1 MGQKVNGITGFD
13 GWLIKVVTPGTP
25 STYVEIPL
33 KYMRAETY
41 TVTPDQRMEWSAER
55 DVTGVLHRET
65 TSNMPPKIEFS
76 TPLMTNSDIN
86 ALNTILSTAY
96 SVAAERKLRVTY
108 YDPESDSYK
117 SHDCYLP
124 DVHYQIRNVDT
135 AKNVINYEEL
145 RYAFIGY

>member
-1 MGQKVNGITGFD
+1 MAFSGY
-13 GWLIKVVTPGTP
+13 LIKVGA
-25 STYVEIPL
+25 SGYEVEIPL

-41 TVTPDQRMEWSAER
+41 SVTPNQRLEWSAER

-65 TSNMPPKIEFS
+65 TPNMPPKIEFK
-76 TPLMTNSDIN
+76 TPLMTNSDIS
-86 ALNTILSTAY
+86 ALNTILSSAY

-117 SHDCYLP
+117 SHDCYMP
-124 DVHYQIRNVDT
+124 DVKYEIRNADT
-135 AKNVINYEEL
+135 VNNVINYEEL

>member
-1 MGQKVNGITGFD
+1 MAFTGY
-13 GWLIKVVTPGTP
+13 LIKVGE
-25 STYVEIPL
+25 SGHEVEIPL

-41 TVTPDQRMEWSAER
+41 QVTPNQRLEWSAER

-65 TSNMPPKIEFS
+65 TPNMPPKIEFN

-117 SHDCYLP
+117 SHYCYMP
-124 DVHYQIRNVDT
+124 DVHYEIRMVDAT
-135 AKNVINYEEL
+135 NKVIHYNEL

>member
-1 MGQKVNGITGFD
+1 MAFSGY
-13 GWLIKVVTPGTP
+13 LIKVGP
-25 STYVEIPL
+25 SGSEVEIPL

-41 TVTPDQRMEWSAER
+41 SVTPDQRLEWSAER

-65 TSNMPPKIEFS
+65 VANMPPKIEFN

-96 SVAAERKLRVTY
+96 SVAAERKLQVTY

-117 SHDCYLP
+117 SHDCYMP
-124 DVHYQIRNVDT
+124 DVKYEIRNVDT
-135 AKNVINYEEL
+135 VNNVINYQEL

>member
-1 MGQKVNGITGFD
+1 MAFTGY
-13 GWLIKVVTPGTP
+13 LIKVGA
-25 STYVEIPL
+25 SGYEVEIPL

-41 TVTPDQRMEWSAER
+41 TVTPNQRLEWSAER

-65 TSNMPPKIEFS
+65 TPNMPPKIEFS

-86 ALNTILSTAY
+86 ALNAILGAAY

-117 SHDCYLP
+117 SHDCYMP

-135 AKNVINYEEL
+135 ANNVINYEEI

>member
-1 MGQKVNGITGFD
+1 MAFTGY
-13 GWLIKVVTPGTP
+13 LIKVGE
-25 STYVEIPL
+25 SGYEVEIPL

-41 TVTPDQRMEWSAER
+41 TVTPQQRLEWSAER

-65 TSNMPPKIEFS
+65 TPNMPPKIEFE
-76 TPLMTNSDIN
+76 TPLMTNLDIN
-86 ALNTILSTAY
+86 ALNTILSGAY
-96 SVAAERKLRVTY
+96 KVVAERKLRVTY

-117 SHDCYLP
+117 SHYCYMP

-135 AKNVINYEEL
+135 VNNVINYQQL

>member
-1 MGQKVNGITGFD
+1 MAFTGY
-13 GWLIKVVTPGTP
+13 LIKVGA
-25 STYVEIPL
+25 SGYEVEIPL

-41 TVTPDQRMEWSAER
+41 TVTPNQRLEWSAER

-65 TSNMPPKIEFS
+65 TPNMPPKIEFS
-76 TPLMTNSDIN
+76 TPLMTNSDVN
-86 ALNTILSTAY
+86 ALNAILSAAY

-117 SHDCYLP
+117 SHDCYMP

-135 AKNVINYEEL
+135 ENNVINYEEL

>member
-1 MGQKVNGITGFD
+1 MAFSGY
-13 GWLIKVVTPGTP
+13 LIKVGP
-25 STYVEIPL
+25 SGSEVEIPL

-41 TVTPDQRMEWSAER
+41 TVTPNQRLEWSAER

-65 TSNMPPKIEFS
+65 VANMPPKIEFN

-117 SHDCYLP
+117 SHECYMP
-124 DVHYQIRNVDT
+124 DMYSSTSR
-135 AKNVINYEEL
+135 
-145 RYAFIGY
+145 

>member
-1 MGQKVNGITGFD
+1 MAFTGY
-13 GWLIKVVTPGTP
+13 LIKVGA
-25 STYVEIPL
+25 SGYEVEIPL

-41 TVTPDQRMEWSAER
+41 TVTPNQRLEWSAER
-55 DVTGVLHRET
+55 DVTGVLHHET
-65 TSNMPPKIEFS
+65 TPNMPPKIEFN

-86 ALNTILSTAY
+86 ALNAILSAAY

-117 SHDCYLP
+117 SHDCYMP

-135 AKNVINYEEL
+135 ANNVINYEEL